1 MNTKRILIGVGLA
14 VATLLRVTV
23 AETVFQAPV
32 PFDSPVQITAET
44 EARLVWWREAKFG
57 LFIHYGLYA
66 IPGKGEWVM
75 WGNQINV
82 SDYAKLADQ
91 FSAPKFSG
99 KAWVQAAKDAGMK
112 YMVMVTKHHD
122 GFAMFDS
129 KADPFN
135 AVNCAAHRDF
145 MKDYA
150 EAAHAAGL
158 HVGVYYSPLDWR
170 FPGYFFPDL
179 YRDSAEAMREKYHRQ
194 VTELMTQYGA
204 IDILWYDGG
213 GSNWLGFG
221 GLEYGGTKW
230 RSRDRSKGYSGK
242 FDWQDD
248 AINSQ
253 VRKLQPNVIINN
265 RTNTPGDFA
274 VREGG
279 NNLGDFDN
287 QTPWELCL
295 TLAGPWGYRP
305 GAKPMPL
312 GQCVRVLVNAVGRD
326 GNLLMN
332 VGPRPDG
339 EIEPDQVAMLK
350 EIGQWLEKNGE
361 SIYGT
366 RGGPY
371 LPLEQKM
378 VSTRKGNRIFLHVID
393 WPTLGNEIR
402 LKSPGARIK
411 TVTLLNGEPVRFEDT
426 AGRLVL
432 KIAAESRQPLDTI
445 IILELDG
452 SAMALP
458 LINSAPPQ

>member
-1 MNTKRILIGVGLA
+1 MKTKLILLA
-14 VATLLRVTV
+14 IVLAMAPVAQLTA
-23 AETVFQAPV
+23 AETVLQAPV
-32 PFDSPVQITAET
+32 PFDSPVKVTAEI
-44 EARLVWWREAKFG
+44 EKRLVWWREAKFG
-57 LFIHYGLYA
+57 LFIHWGLYA

-75 WGNQINV
+75 WSNQMNV

-91 FSAPKFSG
+91 FSASKFSG
-99 KAWVQAAKDAGMK
+99 KAWVKAAKDAGMK

-135 AVNCAAHRDF
+135 AMNSAAHRDF
-145 MKDYA
+145 VKDYA
-150 EAAHAAGL
+150 DAAHEAGM
-158 HVGVYYSPLDWR
+158 HVGFYYSPLDWR

-194 VTELMTQYGA
+194 VTELMTHYGT

-213 GSNWLGFG
+213 GSNWLAFG
-221 GLEYGGTKW
+221 GVENGGRGW
-230 RSRDRSKGYSGK
+230 RSRDRSKAYSGK
-242 FDWQDD
+242 FDWQDN
-248 AINSQ
+248 AHNSQ
-253 VRKLQPNVIINN
+253 VRKLQPNLIINN
-265 RTNTPGDFA
+265 RTDAPGDFA

-279 NNLGDFDN
+279 NNLGGFDN

-305 GAKPMPL
+305 GAKPMSL
-312 GQCVRVLVNAVGRD
+312 EQCIRTLVNAVGRD
-326 GNLLMN
+326 GNLLLN

-339 EIEPDQVAMLK
+339 EIEPDQVARLK

-378 VSTRKGNRIFLHVID
+378 VSTRKGNRIFLHLID
-393 WPTLGNEIR
+393 WPAPGNEIR
-402 LKSPGARIK
+402 LKSPGASIK
-411 TVTLLNGEPVRFEDT
+411 AVALIDGKPVRFEDA

-432 KIAAESRQPLDTI
+432 KAGPEIRQPLDTI
-445 IILELDG
+445 IVLEVDG
-452 SAMALP
+452 SAMDLP
-458 LINSAPPQ
+458 LIPPL